1 MSKVE
6 CGAVCDSDADVWNLS
21 QYLKKTFVN
30 STLQLGLHESWNR
43 ACGDSVV
50 TETVTESLSGHWCQ
64 FFVLIDSHV
73 SFWIP
78 PCQCQRKYN
87 PLIPFH
93 SIESYRCYRRRGRSY
108 HWIPN
113 CKGIYFVA
121 NTIGCAWRE
130 FNCDLGNFLLTI
142 YIVDSGCLVKLT
154 THIFLLGMN
163 APPPTSFYT
172 LHKLMHSFFPSRL
185 QIPVA
190 SHRRFPSLVPLSRTY
205 KLSSF
210 SALLRLIQH
219 SDQTADCFWTVEQPQ

>member
-1 MSKVE
+1 MKV
-6 CGAVCDSDADVWNLS
+6 GIVP
-21 QYLKKTFVN
+21 
-30 STLQLGLHESWNR
+30 
-43 ACGDSVV
+43 VV
-50 TETVTESLSGHWCQ
+50 TVWSLRRWLSGHWSPWLVPVFCSHWQ
-64 FFVLIDSHV
+64 SREFHDTSLSVSAKILSIDS
-73 SFWIP
+73 
-78 PCQCQRKYN
+78 
-87 PLIPFH
+87 IPF
-93 SIESYRCYRRRGRSY
+93 YRCYRCRGRSY
-108 HWIPN
+108 HWILIPN

-163 APPPTSFYT
+163 APPPTSSYT

-210 SALLRLIQH
+210 SALLRLSQH
-219 SDQTADCFWTVEQPQ
+219 SEQTTDCFWTVE

>member
-1 MSKVE
+1 MKV
-6 CGAVCDSDADVWNLS
+6 GIVP
-21 QYLKKTFVN
+21 
-30 STLQLGLHESWNR
+30 
-43 ACGDSVV
+43 VV
-50 TETVTESLSGHWCQ
+50 TVWKVGNWVVPLPLPLFRSHWQSREFNDSLS
-64 FFVLIDSHV
+64 V
-73 SFWIP
+73 SAKI
-78 PCQCQRKYN
+78 QS
-87 PLIPFH
+87 IPF
-93 SIESYRCYRRRGRSY
+93 YRCYRRRGRSY
-108 HWIPN
+108 HWILIPN

-130 FNCDLGNFLLTI
+130 FNCDLRNFLLTI

-163 APPPTSFYT
+163 APPPTSSYT

-210 SALLRLIQH
+210 SALLRLSQH
-219 SDQTADCFWTVEQPQ
+219 SEQTADCFWTVEQPQWPQWPRSLYYD

>member
-1 MSKVE
+1 MKV
-6 CGAVCDSDADVWNLS
+6 GIVP
-21 QYLKKTFVN
+21 
-30 STLQLGLHESWNR
+30 
-43 ACGDSVV
+43 VV
-50 TETVTESLSGHWCQ
+50 TVWSLRRWLSHWVVTGASFSFSLTVTWVSWYLPVSVSENTIHW
-64 FFVLIDSHV
+64 
-73 SFWIP
+73 
-78 PCQCQRKYN
+78 
-87 PLIPFH
+87 FH
-93 SIESYRCYRRRGRSY
+93 SILSNRIDVIGRRGRSY
-108 HWIPN
+108 HWILIPN

-163 APPPTSFYT
+163 APPPTSSYT
-172 LHKLMHSFFPSRL
+172 LHKLIHSFFPSRL

-210 SALLRLIQH
+210 SALLRLSQH
-219 SDQTADCFWTVEQPQ
+219 SEQTADCFWTVEQPQWPQWPRSLYYD